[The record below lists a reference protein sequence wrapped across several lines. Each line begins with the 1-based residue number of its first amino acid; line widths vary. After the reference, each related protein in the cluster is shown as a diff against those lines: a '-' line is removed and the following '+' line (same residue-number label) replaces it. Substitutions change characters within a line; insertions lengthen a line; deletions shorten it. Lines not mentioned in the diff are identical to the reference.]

1 MIHGRGV
8 DKALLAEQ
16 KPLESQNAT
25 DTLLVSRRTRYKR
38 TWHNEICNSVT
49 L

>member
-8 DKALLAEQ
+8 DKALVAEQ

-25 DTLLVSRRTRYKR
+25 DTLLPYLFDYKPSDFY
-38 TWHNEICNSVT
+38 TN
-49 L
+49 